1 MPRPRRSVGKMTRG
15 RRLPQK
21 PAMTVASFRE
31 NVTRLRCPN
40 RRCLSQQVD
49 PAWLDL
55 ANIELLYIPNPWASP
70 PVVHCQVCGQP
81 AFELEK
87 AQALGYSGDGTE
99 QAFRSKWPSRRGKTR
114 GKRPEWGRRS

>member
-1 MPRPRRSVGKMTRG
+1 MPRPRRSAGKMTRR

-21 PAMTVASFRE
+21 PAMTVADFRE

-40 RRCLSQQVD
+40 QRCLSQQVD
-49 PAWLDL
+49 STWLDH

-81 AFELEK
+81 AFELDGV
-87 AQALGYSGDGTE
+87 QVLGYSADGTE
-99 QAFRSKWPSRRGKTR
+99 QALRQKWPARRGRTR
-114 GKRPEWGRRS
+114 GKRPEWGRR